1 MYRSEINHLIQQSLD
16 TLGQYQFQLP
26 PFAHWGLYQWKANKH
41 ACEEI
46 FHNQLGW
53 DITDFGKGEFDQF
66 GLVLFTIR
74 NGHPDNLANQ
84 SGKMY
89 AEKIMISRNNQKTPM
104 HFHWNKMED
113 IINRNGA
120 VLVFEL
126 YAASSDDKLADIA
139 FSLSIDGKQ
148 QTFQAGERLELQPG
162 ESLSLPPRIYHSF
175 WAEQGDVLIGEV
187 SLVNDDHRDNCF
199 YEPIGRFPEIIEDEE
214 PKFLLVGDYA
224 KFL

>member
-1 MYRSEINHLIQQSLD
+1 MYRSEINRIIRQSLD
-16 TLGQYQFQLP
+16 TLEHYQFHLP
-26 PFAHWGLYQWKANKH
+26 PFAHWGLTHWKEHKDD
-41 ACEEI
+41 CKEI

-53 DITDFGKGEFDQF
+53 DITDFGRGEFDQF

-74 NGHPDNLANQ
+74 NGHPDDLKKQ
-84 SGKMY
+84 TGKMY

-104 HFHWNKMED
+104 HYHWTKMED
-113 IINRNGA
+113 IINRNGS

-126 YAASSDDKLADIA
+126 YAATDDDKLSESD
-139 FSLSIDGKQ
+139 FTLSVDGMQ
-148 QTFQAGERLELQPG
+148 RTFQAGERLELHPG
-162 ESLSLPPRIYHSF
+162 ESLSLPPQIYHAF

-214 PKFLLVGDYA
+214 PQFLLVGDYA